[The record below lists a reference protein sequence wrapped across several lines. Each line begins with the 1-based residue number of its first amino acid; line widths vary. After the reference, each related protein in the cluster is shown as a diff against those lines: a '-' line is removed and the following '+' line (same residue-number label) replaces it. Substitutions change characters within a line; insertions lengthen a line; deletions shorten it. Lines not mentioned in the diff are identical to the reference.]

1 MKTMINTKAWMIVLF
16 ALLTAST
23 TGFGFSGRGFLAP
36 TAENSIAGQEN
47 CSANEGQLKALI
59 PNCTVTVTPATPSTV
74 SIGGDQ
80 IDFTVKADSS
90 WSVSWLGS
98 WISIQNWSGS
108 GDGSFTVTVDPNCGG
123 SRSATLTITTNCAA
137 SQTITISQE
146 GSTFVAIPGT
156 QNVTGLAGST
166 TFNITSNS
174 AWSASSN
181 VPWITITSPSGGAGT
196 GDGTLNVSYT
206 YNNTGQARTGTID
219 VSTCL
224 GSATLTVVQDCY
236 VCLSVQSYVGYLCVP
251 EELNVF
257 SNADWW
263 TATENFPWMSVYPA
277 SGSNN
282 GTITVAA
289 TPNEGCSARVGTI
302 TFTASKDGYIISQS
316 VQINQSP
323 ICLVVTPTNQNV
335 GSSAGMTSFNISTD
349 GVAWTASTAA
359 SWITLSPTYG
369 PPSGIFPG
377 TNATYAANNSNS
389 TRVGYIYITSCGA
402 TQVVTVTQAGVPE
415 LCSNDFEPA
424 NNSRG
429 TAPALI
435 IPSTKYSQIGY
446 SSDNDFWKFTVG
458 SIGNI
463 IGLTLTNLPANYDL
477 YVTDSRGKI
486 LDSSTNLGI
495 ADEYINVTLE
505 PGTYFA
511 YVKGFEG
518 AYSTTQCYTLSLFLD
533 AFQGGAVDR
542 DFQKI
547 TPIDDLSS
555 ENLDFELYPN
565 PASGLTQVVLQ
576 NDEPVELQVLNQL
589 GQVVFTTTGSARL
602 EWDASGLPNGLYS
615 VRVQTEHR
623 SVVKQL
629 LVNH

>member
-23 TGFGFSGRGFLAP
+23 TGFGFSGRGFPAP
-36 TAENSIAGQEN
+36 TAENTLVGHEMFSPEGECFEVISATCSLAVSPSNPPAVGVGGGQ
-47 CSANEGQLKALI
+47 I
-59 PNCTVTVTPATPSTV
+59 VFTVTANDTWYVDLT
-74 SIGGDQ
+74 
-80 IDFTVKADSS
+80 SS
-90 WSVSWLGS
+90 WTNVS
-98 WISIQNWSGS
+98 NWVGY
-108 GDGSFTVTVDPNCGG
+108 GNGTFTVTVDPNCGPA
-123 SRSATLTITTNCAA
+123 RYTDITITAECSTSKIVRINQTGYSLAA
-137 SQTITISQE
+137 SP
-146 GSTFVAIPGT
+146 AMR
-156 QNVTGLAGST
+156 NVSGLAGTT
-166 TFNITSNS
+166 TFSVTSN
-174 AWSASSN
+174 ASWTATSD
-181 VPWITITSPSGGAGT
+181 VPWITITGPAGGAGT
-196 GDGTLNVSYT
+196 GNGTVSISYT
-206 YNNTGQARTGTID
+206 FNETGEPRTGTIRISGCSE
-219 VSTCL
+219 VRV
-224 GSATLTVVQDCY
+224 LTVIQDCY
-236 VCLSVQSYVGYLCVP
+236 VCLSVQGYVGYLCTP
-251 EELNVF
+251 EELTVT
-257 SNADWW
+257 SNSDW
-263 TATENFPWMSVYPA
+263 TATENLPWMSVYPA

-289 TPNEGCSARVGTI
+289 TPNEGCTGRLGAISFI
-302 TFTASKDGYIISQS
+302 ASRDGYSISKT

-323 ICLVVTPTNQNV
+323 ICLVVAPTNQNV